1 LVSAKEKAM
10 ETARAMDLEKLV
22 PEAQQDPERLKR

>member
-1 LVSAKEKAM
+1 VTEKAM

-22 PEAQQDPERLKR
+22 PEARQDPERLKR